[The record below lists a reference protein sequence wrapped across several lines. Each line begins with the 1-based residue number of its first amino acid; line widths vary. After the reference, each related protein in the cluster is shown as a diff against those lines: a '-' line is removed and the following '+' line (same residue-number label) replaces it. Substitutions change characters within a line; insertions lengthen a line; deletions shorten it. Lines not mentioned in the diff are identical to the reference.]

1 MSEKIKGNPRL
12 KEFLTKEKEN
22 NKEVKLTGSPPVQQ
36 AWKEY
41 FERKKEKEGRSRA
54 RQRISQRISSRLA
67 KVPTPSDYKLPPVM
81 RGIRKIYKMIR
92 KTIRLDIYSDKIL
105 QTLPKVMG
113 ISQAEFIRR
122 AINVYAGQIMSFL
135 GDKKNE

>member
-41 FERKKEKEGRSRA
+41 FERKKEKGGGSRA
-54 RQRISQRISSRLA
+54 RQPISQRISSRIA
-67 KVPTPSDYKLPPVM
+67 KVPTPSDYKLPPIM

-92 KTIRLDIYSDKIL
+92 KT
-105 QTLPKVMG
+105 

-122 AINVYAGQIMSFL
+122 AINVYAGQVISFL